1 MKKLICSFCFIVIIL
16 SGIAQGSGQLSFTII
31 QLNDV
36 YEIAPLEGG
45 AQGGMARVATVRKQ
59 LLQQDP
65 NTITVLAGDFV
76 SPSLIGTLQY
86 FDSTDKKEMRVS
98 GRQMVDVMNQV
109 GVDYVTFGNHEFDI
123 SLDLLSKRINE
134 SGFTWV
140 SSNVSLAGNAPFVKM
155 KNGIADTIRPYAIR
169 TIHFPGGQ
177 SVRLGIIGVTLPFNK
192 AQPVI
197 YADVDSAVNAAYQQL
212 KPQCDIIMALTHLKI
227 EMDEQ
232 LAKRVPGLHL
242 IMGGHDHTASSVKVG
257 NVPIYKADANAK
269 SVYIHTVSYDTLT
282 KLVRIR
288 SDLKMINESIPF
300 DPAVDAVVHR
310 WMQFADSAMK
320 HMGYNPDDS
329 LLFAKVP
336 LDGRESEIRK
346 GVTNYTQMI
355 SNALY
360 NCDNSVDMALY
371 NSGSL
376 RVDDQLKGVIT
387 QYDVLRSLPFGG
399 GLVIM
404 HLKGDV
410 MEKMLTIGTTTNK
423 NSGGYLQFA
432 RAAFRKPAGA
442 KKGQWYIGN
451 KILDKKRMY
460 KILLPEFVAKGKEA
474 NLGFLAQYT
483 YCTPI
488 AFKGFALKNDIRDAV
503 IYFMKHGR
511 K

>member
-1 MKKLICSFCFIVIIL
+1 MKKIISSLSFIVITL
-16 SGIAQGSGQLSFTII
+16 SGFAQHPGQLSFTIL

-45 AQGGMARVATVRKQ
+45 TRGGMARVATVRKQ

-76 SPSLIGTLQY
+76 SPSLIGTLPY
-86 FDSTDKKEMRVS
+86 FDSTENKKMKVS
-98 GRQMVDVMNQV
+98 GGQMVDVMNRV

-123 SLDLLSKRINE
+123 SLDLLAKRINE
-134 SGFTWV
+134 SDFTWV
-140 SSNVSLAGNAPFVKM
+140 NSNVSLAGNAPFVKI
-155 KNGIADTIRPYAIR
+155 KNGLADTIHPYAIH
-169 TIHFPGGQ
+169 TFHFPGGQ
-177 SVRLGIIGVTLPFNK
+177 SIRLGIIGATLPFNK
-192 AQPVI
+192 TQPVI
-197 YADVDSAVNAAYQQL
+197 YNDLDSAVNAAYQQL
-212 KPQCDIIMALTHLKI
+212 RPRCDIIMALTHLEI
-227 EMDEQ
+227 GMDKQ
-232 LAKRVPGLHL
+232 LAQRVPGLQL
-242 IMGGHDHTASSVKVG
+242 IMGGHEHIASSDKVG
-257 NVPIYKADANAK
+257 DVPIYKADANAK
-269 SVYIHTVSYDTLT
+269 SVYIHTVTYDTVS
-282 KLVRIR
+282 KKVSIR
-288 SDLKMINESIPF
+288 SDLKMIDESVAF
-300 DPAVDAVVHR
+300 DPAVDAVVQG
-310 WMQFADSAMK
+310 WMQFADSAMID
-320 HMGYNPDDS
+320 MGYDPYDS
-329 LLFAKVP
+329 LLFTKTP
-336 LDGRESEIRK
+336 LDGRESEIRNH
-346 GVTNYTQMI
+346 VTNYTQLI

-360 NCDNSVDMALY
+360 SCDSSVDMALY

-410 MEKMLTIGTTTNK
+410 LEKVLTIGTITNK
-423 NSGGYLQFA
+423 NSGGYLQMA
-432 RAAFRKPAGA
+432 RASFRKPART

-451 KILDKKRMY
+451 KLLDKKRMY
-460 KILLPEFVAKGKEA
+460 KIILPAYVAQGNESNLEFLKQ
-474 NLGFLAQYT
+474 FT